1 VIQPGDVRE
10 AASGAA
16 REVTVEL
23 QLGSSSS
30 RDRCRGTTAVVSCGW
45 SSNGG
50 ELQMEQQR
58 W

>member
-1 VIQPGDVRE
+1 MQVVQPE
-10 AASGAA
+10 KLQWSCSWGAA
-16 REVTVEL
+16 AAEI
-23 QLGSSSS
+23 
-30 RDRCRGTTAVVSCGW
+30 DADGTAAVVSCGW